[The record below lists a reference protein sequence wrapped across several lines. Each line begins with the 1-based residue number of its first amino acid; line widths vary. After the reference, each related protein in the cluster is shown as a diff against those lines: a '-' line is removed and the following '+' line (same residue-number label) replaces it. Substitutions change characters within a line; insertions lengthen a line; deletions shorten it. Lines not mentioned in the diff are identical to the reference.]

1 MFFQKVFSGS
11 ISVMLPFH
19 FFKLCLARGYFGI
32 SSLSARSVT
41 VFSVSAFPAP
51 RIFRLSVFFFL
62 LKIEKKKKILDFL
75 DIYLDFLI
83 FKPCKKVSA
92 TVFLCRLAPASP
104 LC

>member
-62 LKIEKKKKILDFL
+62 LKIEKKKKNLRFFRYLFRFFDF
-75 DIYLDFLI
+75 
-83 FKPCKKVSA
+83 
-92 TVFLCRLAPASP
+92 
-104 LC
+104 